1 MARAKDQK
9 DNIEH
14 LWHRARRSRALQPC
28 ICIIHPRPAA
38 HCAWRAN
45 TPRRVPLAD
54 FFGSSR
60 FFRWKREKWL
70 LMRCDLIFFSLRC
83 SRGMIYEL
91 ERRERSFSLA
101 NASRKIYVIDLESP
115 TPTYFCISRCIPLS
129 FAQELRCLTLRV
141 AKSSSLSRGDF
152 IISKINLVLN
162 LAA

>member
-1 MARAKDQK
+1 MAPSA
-9 DNIEH
+9 
-14 LWHRARRSRALQPC
+14 
-28 ICIIHPRPAA
+28 
-38 HCAWRAN
+38 
-45 TPRRVPLAD
+45 PLARTPTIYMHYSSAPSCTLCLACEHTAPRAIGRLFW
-54 FFGSSR
+54 FFAIFSLE
-60 FFRWKREKWL
+60 KREVAADAVWSH
-70 LMRCDLIFFSLRC
+70 FFSLRC

-129 FAQELRCLTLRV
+129 FAQEVRCLTLRV